1 MVPTMVKEA
10 QTGLLHLITNLVGVK
25 VMAEWLQKWQNS
37 AMFVAMLFLCQ
48 ISDFAV
54 NVESKDWVFETLSKL
69 FTREFFCERNKNLLP
84 NLL

>member
-1 MVPTMVKEA
+1 MVEA
-10 QTGLLHLITNLVGVK
+10 QTGHQIINLVGVK

-54 NVESKDWVFETLSKL
+54 NVESKDWDVGQKCRHLKMKFL
-69 FTREFFCERNKNLLP
+69 
-84 NLL
+84 